1 MIYTTD
7 GKCPYITYGETEILK
22 VTSPE
27 WTIGAVVFD
36 ETKPLNTITVV
47 LERDLDYYLG
57 VKK

>member
-7 GKCPYITYGETEILK
+7 ERCHCITYENTKIE

-27 WTIGAVVFD
+27 WTISAIVFD
-36 ETKPLNTITVV
+36 ETKPLNTLTVV
-47 LERDLDYYLG
+47 LERDLDYYFG